1 MAGQLRLNG
10 PVPQPQARSA
20 GHRRVPR
27 QLALLAV
34 YLAAGIAVTWPR
46 VTYITGRLPRTRD
59 VANYVWS
66 LQWMAHQLI
75 HLGNPWF
82 TTHLAAPAGV
92 QLGFD
97 TTLPLA
103 ALIMTPVTLAFGPS
117 AAFTVLCV
125 VTPGLACYVMYR
137 AARLWLAAPGAIA
150 AGALFGLSSMLA
162 WQAWYHLNVGL
173 GTLFLPMALEAAVRL
188 RRRPG
193 RRQGIILGLVIG
205 GAVLINQGS
214 AVLAAALAGVILLP
228 WLIRPGA
235 GADPAP
241 APARV
246 KITTVALAA
255 VVAGVA
261 ASPQLVAMAQQ
272 KLAGGASIAP
282 GLLTRTYGLYQ
293 VGLPTLFAPSPRL
306 RVFGLGG
313 LSSAAY
319 HYSQPAETVATFGA
333 LLTVLA
339 LAGLAVGWRRGPLR
353 WFALLWAAD
362 AALALGPSLIIG
374 TTRHFPFPQTWHG
387 HQLSWL
393 MPFTWLVHLP
403 GLAGLREADRF
414 ALLGLAGAAIL
425 AGAAVDWLSTHAKPL
440 VIVVAGLAVLEAGW
454 SGSPR
459 VGTMATTLPALD
471 RPIAADHS
479 GSIVVDIPYGLRGGI
494 PLFGSPIVAQAQLL
508 ATSDGHPRAI
518 SYTAWVPEPTVRA
531 IRKHPFCVRLAAA
544 QHGHRS
550 SPAQLALAR
559 ADAQRMGIGWALVW
573 RHRPVAVRY
582 LTAAGF
588 RFDYRA
594 DGVSVYRPAWL
605 MSPR

>member
-1 MAGQLRLNG
+1 VSGSTGMADQLRLNG
-10 PVPQPQARSA
+10 SAPHPQARSRDR
-20 GHRRVPR
+20 HRAPR

-34 YLAAGIAVTWPR
+34 YLVAGIAVTWPR

-66 LQWMAHQLI
+66 LQWLAHQVI

-82 TTHLAAPAGV
+82 TTQQAAPAGV

-97 TTLPLA
+97 TILPLA
-103 ALIMTPVTLAFGPS
+103 GLIMTPVTLVFGPS
-117 AAFTVLCV
+117 AAFTVLCA
-125 VTPGLACYVMYR
+125 VTPGLACYLMYR
-137 AARLWLAAPGAIA
+137 AARLWLEAPGAIA
-150 AGALFGLSSMLA
+150 AGALFGLSSMLD

-193 RRQGIILGLVIG
+193 RRQGVILGLVLG
-205 GAVLINQGS
+205 AAVLINQES
-214 AVLAAALAGVILLP
+214 ALLALGLAVVILLP
-228 WLIRPGA
+228 WLIRRGSVR
-235 GADPAP
+235 
-241 APARV
+241 ARA
-246 KITTVALAA
+246 KIMTVALAA
-255 VVAGVA
+255 LVAGLI

-282 GLLTRTYGLYQ
+282 GLLVRTYRLYGA
-293 VGLPTLFAPSPRL
+293 GLPTLFAPSPRL

-313 LSSAAY
+313 LSAAAY
-319 HYSQPAETVATFGA
+319 HYGQRTETVATFGA
-333 LLTVLA
+333 LLTTAA
-339 LAGLAVGWRRGPLR
+339 LAGLVLGWRRRPL
-353 WFALLWAAD
+353 WLFALLWAGC
-362 AALALGPSLIIG
+362 AALALGPALIIG
-374 TTRHFPFPQTWHG
+374 TTGHIPLAETWHG
-387 HQLSWL
+387 HKLSLL

-414 ALLGLAGAAIL
+414 ALLGLAGAAML
-425 AGAAVDWLSTHAKPL
+425 AGAAVDWLSAHAKPL
-440 VIVVAGLAVLEAGW
+440 VIVVAVLAVFEAGW
-454 SGSPR
+454 SGSAF

-494 PLFGSPIVAQAQLL
+494 PLFGSQIVAQAQLL

-531 IRKHPFCVRLAAA
+531 IKRHPFYVRLAAA
-544 QHGHRS
+544 QRGHPS
-550 SPAQLALAR
+550 SPAQLALAQ
-559 ADAQRMGIGWALVW
+559 ADARRMGIGWALVW

-582 LTAAGF
+582 LTATGF

-605 MSPR
+605 TSAR